1 MRFNPTLVLSSS
13 ALALTIG
20 LATPAFAQET
30 TELPACTEGQT
41 ENCTPVEEP
50 TIERAEEAT
59 PETSGTI
66 TVTGTRIRRPNV
78 ESNVPITSVSAED
91 LTSQGDVNVGDALND
106 LPSLRSTFNQSNST
120 RFIGTTGLNVL
131 DLRGL
136 GTARTLVLVNG
147 RRHITASPG
156 DFLVDVNT
164 IPSDLI
170 ERVDVITGGS
180 SAVYGSDAVAGV
192 VNFILKRDYEGISI
206 RGQAGASS
214 KGDRGIQFVSLTAG
228 ENFMDDRLNAAIN
241 LEYAHADEL
250 RFSDRPGLTG
260 AFDGRCQFNAQEPTA
275 GEPGGSDGIPDQAF
289 FCGVRNAAISNGGTI
304 AALAPVVVY
313 RDISGPAGVPDG
325 IINSRDA
332 EAIQCNDPRILDTT
346 IPGITPGLG
355 AQRCLNPG
363 SATTG
368 ALRFLNFAPNGS
380 LVEQFP
386 TLDFRP
392 FGSGN
397 YIASDLT
404 APGATLR
411 DTGQLIPGLR
421 RFTANLLLNYD
432 ASPAFQ
438 PFFEAKYVAIKSNQ
452 EGQPSFF
459 QGTFP
464 GFFGGG
470 RGIRCDNPF
479 FTAEN
484 ITALQTIGQCAGGA
498 TSTETVRLARFDVDF
513 GPRREIVD
521 RDTFRFVGGIRG
533 DFNDDWNYEVAVNY
547 GKVKITQKEH
557 NDLHIFNIDENG
569 NFLGN
574 GPFLNAT
581 DAIRLPSGQIVC
593 RINGDAN
600 TTNDDPACVPI
611 NVFGFGSPS
620 PEALDYVQRTST
632 LKQDATE
639 FDATAYVGGDSS
651 QLFELPG
658 GPVRFVV
665 GAEYRRETAFL
676 EADPVSGAGGTFF
689 NAFATFDP
697 PALEVVEG
705 FGEIEFPVLRD
716 VQFAKELTFTA
727 AGRYSNYNKGAGSA
741 GNTFA
746 WNINGTWAPV
756 SDIRLRANYSKSVRV
771 PTLSD
776 LFTPLGQNFGF
787 VQDPCDVLFINNGP
801 NRAANCAALGVPPNF
816 QNVVARLQSV
826 GFLSGGNEDLQEE
839 TGKSFTFGGVLT
851 PRWVPGLSLTVDY
864 YKITVD
870 DLIAVLS
877 AQQILN
883 TCVDLPDI
891 NNQYCANIFPRQT
904 DNPDT
909 VTNEAGLLAS
919 PAALISRPV
928 NFAKFL
934 AKGID
939 FELAY
944 RKNFANGH
952 RLNFRGIATRVLQ
965 RSNFTSPTDP
975 NVEDRILQEL
985 GDPKWAANATVT
997 YGIGRFDL
1005 RYTVN
1010 YIGKAT
1016 IGTYESQH
1024 GFDGNPP
1031 TNADLT
1037 EEVWYPDAFYHSIR
1051 ANVEVADKFNF
1062 YVGVDN
1068 LFDKKPPLGLLG
1080 TAGGDPYDTV
1090 GRFLYAGAQFEF

>member
-1 MRFNPTLVLSSS
+1 MRFNPTLVLSTS
-13 ALALTIG
+13 AFALTIG
-20 LATPAFAQET
+20 LATPAFAQEN
-30 TELPACTEGQT
+30 TELPACAEGQT

-50 TIERAEEAT
+50 SIERAEEAT
-59 PETSGTI
+59 PETAGTI

-136 GTARTLVLVNG
+136 GTSRTLVLVNG

-228 ENFMDDRLNAAIN
+228 ENFLDDRLNAAVN

-250 RFSDRPGLTG
+250 RFTDRPGLTG
-260 AFDGRCQFNAQEPTA
+260 AFDGRCQFNLQDPTL
-275 GEPGGSDGIPDQAF
+275 PFDQGF
-289 FCGVRNAAISNGGTI
+289 YCGVRNAAISDGGTVT
-304 AALAPVVVY
+304 AP
-313 RDISGPAGVPDG
+313 ISVANCQNPA
-325 IINSRDA
+325 IIGSGF
-332 EAIQCNDPRILDTT
+332 EFM
-346 IPGITPGLG
+346 
-355 AQRCLNPG
+355 CLNPG
-363 SATTG
+363 TATG
-368 ALRFLNFAPNGS
+368 APRFLNFAPGGS
-380 LVEQFP
+380 LVEQVP
-386 TLDFRP
+386 VLDFRP

-404 APGATLR
+404 APGSTLR
-411 DTGQLIPGLR
+411 NTGQLIPGLK

-459 QGTFP
+459 QGSFP
-464 GFFGGG
+464 GFFGAG

-479 FTAEN
+479 LTAEN
-484 ITALQTIGQCAGGA
+484 IADLNTIGRCLGGA
-498 TSTETVRLARFDVDF
+498 ASTETIPMARFNVDF
-513 GPRREIVD
+513 RPRQELVD
-521 RDTFRFVGGIRG
+521 RDTFRFVGGVRG
-533 DFNDDWNYEVAVNY
+533 DFNDDWNYEIAVNY
-547 GKVKITQKEH
+547 GKVKIKQTEK

-569 NFLGN
+569 NFLGL
-574 GPFLNAT
+574 GPFLNAV
-581 DAIRLPSGQIVC
+581 DAVRDPNTGNIVC
-593 RINGDAN
+593 RINSSDPLQNPAGSA
-600 TTNDDPACVPI
+600 DDDSACIPI
-611 NVFGFGSPS
+611 NMFGFGAPS
-620 PEALDYVQRTST
+620 AAALDYINRTSFVT
-632 LKQDATE
+632 SDATE
-639 FDATAYVGGDSS
+639 FDVTAFVGGDSS

-658 GPVRFVV
+658 GPIRFVL
-665 GAEYRRETAFL
+665 GGEYRRETAFL
-676 EADPVSGAGGTFF
+676 EADPVSANFGTFF

-697 PALEVVEG
+697 PALEVLEG
-705 FGEIEFPVLRD
+705 FGEIEFPILRD
-716 VQFAKELTFTA
+716 VSFAKELTLTA
-727 AGRYSNYNKGAGSA
+727 AGRVSDYNKGAGSA
-741 GNTFA
+741 GTTFA

-756 SDIRLRANYSKSVRV
+756 SDIRFRANYSKSVRV

-776 LFTPLGQNFGF
+776 LFTPAGQNFGF
-787 VQDPCDVLFINNGP
+787 VQDPCDVLFIDNGP
-801 NRAANCAALGVPPNF
+801 NRAANCAALGVPVGFVNT
-816 QNVVARLQSV
+816 VARSQTIE
-826 GFLSGGNEDLQEE
+826 FLSGGNPDLQEE

-877 AQQILN
+877 AQTILN
-883 TCVDLPDI
+883 QCVDLSDI
-891 NNQYCANIFPRQT
+891 DNQFCSLIFPRQT
-904 DNPDT
+904 DNPAT
-909 VTNEAGLLAS
+909 PENEAGLLQS
-919 PAALISRPV
+919 PALLSSGV
-928 NFAKFL
+928 NFAKFV
-934 AKGID
+934 ARGID

-944 RKNFANGH
+944 RRNFANGH
-952 RLNFRGIATRVLQ
+952 RLNFRGIATRVLE
-965 RSNFTSPTDP
+965 RSNFTDPTDP
-975 NVEDRILQEL
+975 SFEDQVLMEL
-985 GDPKWAANATVT
+985 GDPKWAANATIT

-1016 IGTYESQH
+1016 IGAFENYFSVQ
-1024 GFDGNPP
+1024 GRDPVNP
-1031 TNADLT
+1031 DFT
-1037 EEVWYPDAFYHSIR
+1037 EERFYPDAFYHSIR
-1051 ANVEVADKFNF
+1051 LNAEVADKLNF

-1090 GRFLYAGAQFEF
+1090 GRFLYAGAQVEF

>member
-20 LATPAFAQET
+20 LATPAFAQEN

-41 ENCTPVEEP
+41 ENCKQVEEEP
-50 TIERAEEAT
+50 SVERAEAAA

-136 GTARTLVLVNG
+136 GVSRTLVLVNG

-192 VNFILKRDYEGISI
+192 VNFILKRDYEGISL

-214 KGDRGIQFVSLTAG
+214 RGDRGIQFVSLTAG
-228 ENFMDDRLNAAIN
+228 HNFMDDRLNAAIN

-250 RFSDRPGLTG
+250 RFTDRPGLTG
-260 AFDGRCQFNAQEPTA
+260 AFDGRCQFNTQEPTA
-275 GEPGGSDGIPDQAF
+275 GEPGGSDGIPDQGF
-289 FCGVRNAAISNGGTI
+289 YCGVRNAAISDGGTVTAASPVI
-304 AALAPVVVY
+304 GGVAVSCLDPRLAPGGPNAAL
-313 RDISGPAGVPDG
+313 G
-325 IINSRDA
+325 
-332 EAIQCNDPRILDTT
+332 AI
-346 IPGITPGLG
+346 
-355 AQRCLNPG
+355 RCLNPG
-363 SATTG
+363 TPQG
-368 ALRFLNFAPNGS
+368 ALRFLNFTPTGS
-380 LVEQFP
+380 LIEQHP
-386 TLDFRP
+386 AVDFRP

-397 YIASDLT
+397 YIASAADLA

-411 DTGQLIPGLR
+411 DTGQLIPGLK

-459 QGTFP
+459 QSTFP
-464 GFFGGG
+464 AFFGGG

-479 FTAEN
+479 LTAAN
-484 ITALQTIGQCAGGA
+484 ITSLQTIGRC
-498 TSTETVRLARFDVDF
+498 STGSSTIIVVDPDDGPLDLTPSIPLGRFDVDF
-513 GPRREIVD
+513 GPRKELVD
-521 RDTFRFVGGIRG
+521 RDTFRFVGGVRG

-547 GKVKITQKEH
+547 GKVKVKQKEL
-557 NDLHIFNIDENG
+557 NDLHVFDFDENG
-569 NFLGN
+569 NFLGE
-574 GPFLNAT
+574 GPFLNAI
-581 DAIRLPSGQIVC
+581 DAVRDPNTGQIVC
-593 RINGDAN
+593 RINS
-600 TTNDDPACVPI
+600 TDPTQNQFAGNAPDPSCVPI
-611 NVFGFGSPS
+611 NVFGNGVPS
-620 PEALDYVQRTST
+620 AAALDYVQRVST
-632 LKQDATE
+632 VKSDATE

-658 GPVRFVV
+658 GPIRFVL
-665 GAEYRRETAFL
+665 GGEFRRETAFL
-676 EADPVSGAGGTFF
+676 KADPISAAGGTFF

-697 PALEVVEG
+697 PALEVIEG
-705 FGEIEFPVLRD
+705 FGEIEIPVLRD

-727 AGRYSNYNKGAGSA
+727 AGRVSDYNKGAGTA
-741 GNTFA
+741 GTTFA

-756 SDIRLRANYSKSVRV
+756 SDIRFRANYSKSVRV

-776 LFTPLGQNFGF
+776 LFTPAGQNFNF
-787 VQDPCDVLFINNGP
+787 VNDPCDVNFINNGP
-801 NRAANCAALGVPPNF
+801 NRAANCAALGVPAGFINT
-816 QNVVARLQSV
+816 VARSQTI
-826 GFLSGGNEDLQEE
+826 GFLDGGNPDLQEE

-870 DLIAVLS
+870 NLIASLT

-883 TCVDLPDI
+883 LCVDASSI
-891 NNQYCANIFPRQT
+891 NNQYCALINPRLT
-904 DNPDT
+904 DNPAT
-909 VTNEAGLLAS
+909 PENEAGLLDD
-919 PAALISRPV
+919 PALLSSGV
-928 NFAKFL
+928 NFAKFV

-952 RLNFRGIATRVLQ
+952 RLNFRGIATRVLE
-965 RSNFTSPTDP
+965 RSNFTDPTDP
-975 NVEDRILQEL
+975 SFEDRILSEL

-1005 RYTVN
+1005 RYSVN

-1016 IGTYESQH
+1016 IGTWEAQH
-1024 GFDGNPP
+1024 GLNGNPP

-1037 EEVWYPDAFYHSIR
+1037 EEVWYPDAWYHSIR
-1051 ANVEVADKFNF
+1051 LNTEVADKFNF

-1090 GRFLYAGAQFEF
+1090 GRYFYAGAQVEF